1 MLKRKEH
8 AVIIAINRTLINLKM
23 YLNTLYIALNTKF
36 IFEHEYYYLNIKKDK
51 KALFSQIR

>member
-23 YLNTLYIALNTKF
+23 YLNTLHIALNTKF
-36 IFEHEYYYLNIKKDK
+36 IFEH
-51 KALFSQIR
+51 

>member
-8 AVIIAINRTLINLKM
+8 AVIIAINRTLINLKI

-36 IFEHEYYYLNIKKDK
+36 IFEH
-51 KALFSQIR
+51 